1 MSAAAGVIGP
11 NAVLQHAAVIRRHG
25 GEARLAALMAAAALD
40 RLPTGDAMIPEAEA
54 AALHRALRTAPDAEA
69 LEREAGTATADY
81 ILAHRIPAA
90 AQRLLK
96 ALPAP
101 LAAPLLS
108 RAIARNAWTF
118 AGSGSFERRTSW
130 TFALRDNP
138 LVRGETSVMPLCVWH
153 AVVFEWL
160 YRVLVAPDCR
170 CRETACAATG
180 AAECRFEIS
189 RGRGDQASR

>member
-1 MSAAAGVIGP
+1 MASGGAVIGP

-25 GEARLAALMAAAALD
+25 GEARLAQVMAAARLS
-40 RLPTGDAMIPEAEA
+40 RLPTGDAMIPEGEA

-69 LEREAGTATADY
+69 LEREAGAATADY

-96 ALPAP
+96 ALPAA

-108 RAIARNAWTF
+108 RAIERNAWTF
-118 AGSGSFERRTSW
+118 AGSGSFRRIDSW

-138 LVRGETSVMPLCVWH
+138 LVRGEQAGGPLCVWH
-153 AVVFEWL
+153 AAVFERL

-170 CRETACAATG
+170 CRETACAAMG
-180 AAECRFEIS
+180 AAECRFEI
-189 RGRGDQASR
+189 RRRPG

>member
-1 MSAAAGVIGP
+1 MASGGAVIGP

-25 GEARLAALMAAAALD
+25 GEARLAQVMAAARLS
-40 RLPTGDAMIPEAEA
+40 RLPTGDAMIPEGEA

-69 LEREAGTATADY
+69 LEREAGAATADY

-96 ALPAP
+96 ALPAA

-108 RAIARNAWTF
+108 RAIERNAWTF
-118 AGSGSFERRTSW
+118 AGSGSFRRIDSW
-130 TFALRDNP
+130 TFTLRDNP
-138 LVRGETSVMPLCVWH
+138 LVRGEQAGEPLCAWH
-153 AVVFEWL
+153 AAVFERL

-170 CRETACAATG
+170 CRETACAAAG
-180 AAECRFEIS
+180 AAECRFEI
-189 RGRGDQASR
+189 RRRPG

>member
-40 RLPTGDAMIPEAEA
+40 RLPTGDAMIPETEA

-69 LEREAGTATADY
+69 LEHEAGTATADY

-118 AGSGSFERRTSW
+118 AGSGTFRRHDSW
-130 TFALRDNP
+130 TFTLRDNP
-138 LVRGETSVMPLCVWH
+138 LVRGETSGVPLCVWH
-153 AVVFEWL
+153 AAVFERL
-160 YRVLVAPDCR
+160 YRVLVTSDCH
-170 CRETACAATG
+170 CRETACAAMG
-180 AAECRFEIS
+180 ASECRFEIRRGS
-189 RGRGDQASR
+189 RAQASR